1 MNSDGANIILMSWD
15 MLHGNAALHGWWM
28 SDVSF
33 YTTELPEYVLLDAIR
48 GLSPDVT
55 HIAAALTYTL
65 VLVLA
70 ALLAKGGCGGSKQ
83 SRATSGEGV
92 ARAAITAGIM
102 LAPQLGAGIF
112 ILLLS
117 VGHIGTAVPA
127 LAVWLLL
134 DLARPRW
141 YVPVIAGVVL
151 AWAMVADSLVLV
163 VAIVPL
169 VIVATA
175 RAVRLVAGGTALR
188 AAWYEMSLAG
198 AAAAAI
204 GVSWLGQQAIRAAGG
219 FTLHPVPFSLAA
231 AGQLGRHAVNVG
243 DGLLTLFGANFG
255 QLHSAAAVAFAIVH
269 LAGLA
274 LVGWA
279 LCRVLRRPFAA
290 GLVDQILVV
299 AIIVNLVVYLFS
311 SFSNGVL
318 NGREIALVL
327 PFGAAL
333 AGRSLGPRVRGTRLV
348 PVLLAA
354 LAAYTAGLGYQL
366 AQPVSPPANVRL
378 ASWLQQ
384 HHLSHGLSGYW
395 QASVVTAD
403 SGGTVTIR
411 ALTTSAGRAGAV
423 PVGGQALLVRPR
435 HAGRQ
440 LRRAAGPARLLQLL
454 GARQPGH
461 RDVRAAG
468 PDVPH
473 RPVHRA
479 GLAAEPAAAPCARL
493 GAQPL
498 RRSAAA
504 EEILAGRESRG
515 LLPAW
520 AGKEICVRYRA
531 TVMTSDVAQTASGT
545 SRASR
550 RRGTPSTISTA
561 SRYTSMNARRSA

>member
-1 MNSDGANIILMSWD
+1 MAGPVRRVAGAAGADVAGRAGAVTPHPARRQRWAWGAGFAVAGLALFAAYIRLSATYPVNSDGANIILMSWD

-70 ALLAKGGCGGSKQ
+70 ALLAKG
-83 SRATSGEGV
+83 RAASGEGV
-92 ARAAITAGIM
+92 ARVLITAGIM

-175 RAVRLVAGGTALR
+175 RAVRLVAGRTALR
-188 AAWYEMSLAG
+188 DAWYEMSLAG

-219 FTLHPVPFSLAA
+219 FTLHPVPFRLAA

-354 LAAYTAGLGYQL
+354 LAACSAGLGYEL
-366 AQPVSPPANVRL
+366 TQPVSPPANVRL

-411 ALTTSAGRAGAV
+411 ALTTSAGRVV
-423 PVGGQALLVRPR
+423 PYQWEAKRSWYDPGTQDVNFVV
-435 HAGRQ
+435 
-440 LRRAAGPARLLQLL
+440 LQD
-454 GARQPGH
+454 QPGFFNYWEP
-461 RDVRAAG
+461 VSQVTATFG
-468 PDVPH
+468 PPSQTFRTGPYTVLVWP
-473 RPVHRA
+473 RN
-479 GLAAEPAAAPCARL
+479 
-493 GAQPL
+493 
-498 RRSAAA
+498 
-504 EEILAGRESRG
+504 
-515 LLPAW
+515 LLPAL
-520 AGKEICVRYRA
+520 GR
-531 TVMTSDVAQTASGT
+531 
-545 SRASR
+545 
-550 RRGTPSTISTA
+550 
-561 SRYTSMNARRSA
+561 

>member
-1 MNSDGANIILMSWD
+1 MAGPAQGVAGAAAAPEPDVGGRACVVTPRPARWVWVAGFTAAGIALFAAYIRLSATYPVNSDGANIILMSWD

-204 GVSWLGQQAIRAAGG
+204 GVSWLGQEAIRAAGG

-231 AGQLGRHAVNVG
+231 AGQLGRHTVNVG

-348 PVLLAA
+348 PVMLAA

-378 ASWLQQ
+378 ASWLKQ

-411 ALTTSAGRAGAV
+411 ALTTSAGRVV
-423 PVGGQALLVRPR
+423 PYQWEAKRSWYDPGTQDANFVVLQDQRGFFNYWEPVSQVTATFGPPAQTFRTGPYTVLVWPR
-435 HAGRQ
+435 N
-440 LRRAAGPARLLQLL
+440 
-454 GARQPGH
+454 
-461 RDVRAAG
+461 
-468 PDVPH
+468 
-473 RPVHRA
+473 
-479 GLAAEPAAAPCARL
+479 
-493 GAQPL
+493 
-498 RRSAAA
+498 
-504 EEILAGRESRG
+504 
-515 LLPAW
+515 LLPAL
-520 AGKEICVRYRA
+520 GR
-531 TVMTSDVAQTASGT
+531 
-545 SRASR
+545 
-550 RRGTPSTISTA
+550 
-561 SRYTSMNARRSA
+561 

>member
-1 MNSDGANIILMSWD
+1 MAGPAQGVAGAAAVPEPDLTGRAGAVTPRSARRARWAWVAAFAAAGIALFAAYIRLSATYPVNSDGANIILMSWD

-70 ALLAKGGCGGSKQ
+70 TLLAKGGCGGSKQ

-141 YVPVIAGVVL
+141 YVPVIAGVML

-169 VIVATA
+169 VIVAAA

-188 AAWYEMSLAG
+188 DAWYEMSLAG
-198 AAAAAI
+198 AAAAAV

-219 FTLHPVPFSLAA
+219 YTLNPIPFRLAA

-255 QLHSAAAVAFAIVH
+255 HLHSAAAVAFAIVH

-290 GLVDQILVV
+290 GLVDQVLVV

-327 PFGAAL
+327 PYGAAL

-395 QASVVTAD
+395 QGSVVTAD
-403 SGGTVTIR
+403 SGGKVTIR
-411 ALTTSAGRAGAV
+411 ALTTSAGRLV
-423 PVGGQALLVRPR
+423 PYQWEAKRSWYDPGTQDVNFVV
-435 HAGRQ
+435 
-440 LRRAAGPARLLQLL
+440 LQD
-454 GARQPGH
+454 QPGFFNYWEP
-461 RDVRAAG
+461 VSQVTATFG
-468 PDVPH
+468 PPSQTFRTGPYTVLVWP
-473 RPVHRA
+473 RN
-479 GLAAEPAAAPCARL
+479 
-493 GAQPL
+493 
-498 RRSAAA
+498 
-504 EEILAGRESRG
+504 
-515 LLPAW
+515 LLPAL
-520 AGKEICVRYRA
+520 GR
-531 TVMTSDVAQTASGT
+531 
-545 SRASR
+545 
-550 RRGTPSTISTA
+550 
-561 SRYTSMNARRSA
+561 

>member
-1 MNSDGANIILMSWD
+1 MAGPAQGVAGAAAAPEPDVGGRAGAVTPRPARWVWVAGFTAAGIALFAAYIRLSATYPVNSDGANIILMSWD

-55 HIAAALTYTL
+55 HIAAAMTYTL
-65 VLVLA
+65 VLGLA

-231 AGQLGRHAVNVG
+231 ASQLGRHAVNVG

-411 ALTTSAGRAGAV
+411 ALTTSAGRVV
-423 PVGGQALLVRPR
+423 PYQWEAKRSWYDPGTQDVNFVV
-435 HAGRQ
+435 
-440 LRRAAGPARLLQLL
+440 LQD
-454 GARQPGH
+454 QPGFFNYWEP
-461 RDVRAAG
+461 VSQVTATFG
-468 PDVPH
+468 P
-473 RPVHRA
+473 
-479 GLAAEPAAAPCARL
+479 PAQTFRTGPYTVLVWPRN
-493 GAQPL
+493 
-498 RRSAAA
+498 
-504 EEILAGRESRG
+504 
-515 LLPAW
+515 LLPAL
-520 AGKEICVRYRA
+520 GR
-531 TVMTSDVAQTASGT
+531 
-545 SRASR
+545 
-550 RRGTPSTISTA
+550 
-561 SRYTSMNARRSA
+561 

>member
-1 MNSDGANIILMSWD
+1 MAGPARGVAGAAAVPEPDLSGRAGAGTPRPALRARRARWAWVAAFTAAGIALFAAYIRVSASYPVNSDGANIILMSWD
-15 MLHGNAALHGWWM
+15 MLHGNALLHGWWM

-70 ALLAKGGCGGSKQ
+70 ALLAKGGCGGSKP
-83 SRATSGEGV
+83 SRATPGEGV

-141 YVPVIAGVVL
+141 YVPVIAGVLL

-188 AAWYEMSLAG
+188 DAWYEMSLAG
-198 AAAAAI
+198 AAAAAA

-219 FTLHPVPFSLAA
+219 YTLNPVPFSLAA

-269 LAGLA
+269 LTGLA

-318 NGREIALVL
+318 NGR
-327 PFGAAL
+327 
-333 AGRSLGPRVRGTRLV
+333 
-348 PVLLAA
+348 
-354 LAAYTAGLGYQL
+354 
-366 AQPVSPPANVRL
+366 
-378 ASWLQQ
+378 
-384 HHLSHGLSGYW
+384 
-395 QASVVTAD
+395 
-403 SGGTVTIR
+403 
-411 ALTTSAGRAGAV
+411 
-423 PVGGQALLVRPR
+423 
-435 HAGRQ
+435 
-440 LRRAAGPARLLQLL
+440 
-454 GARQPGH
+454 
-461 RDVRAAG
+461 
-468 PDVPH
+468 
-473 RPVHRA
+473 
-479 GLAAEPAAAPCARL
+479 
-493 GAQPL
+493 
-498 RRSAAA
+498 
-504 EEILAGRESRG
+504 
-515 LLPAW
+515 
-520 AGKEICVRYRA
+520 
-531 TVMTSDVAQTASGT
+531 
-545 SRASR
+545 
-550 RRGTPSTISTA
+550 
-561 SRYTSMNARRSA
+561 

>member
-1 MNSDGANIILMSWD
+1 MAGPAQGVAGAAAAPEPDLTGRAGAVTPRPARWAWVAGFTAAGIALFAAYIRLSATYPVNSDGANIILMSWD

-141 YVPVIAGVVL
+141 YVPVMAGVVL

-255 QLHSAAAVAFAIVH
+255 HLHSAAAVAFAIVH

-395 QASVVTAD
+395 QGSVVTAD

-411 ALTTSAGRAGAV
+411 ALTTSAGRVV
-423 PVGGQALLVRPR
+423 PYQWEAKRSWYDPGTQDVNFVV
-435 HAGRQ
+435 
-440 LRRAAGPARLLQLL
+440 LQD
-454 GARQPGH
+454 QPGFFNYWEP
-461 RDVRAAG
+461 VSQVTATFG
-468 PDVPH
+468 P
-473 RPVHRA
+473 
-479 GLAAEPAAAPCARL
+479 PAQTFRTGPYTVLVWPRN
-493 GAQPL
+493 
-498 RRSAAA
+498 
-504 EEILAGRESRG
+504 
-515 LLPAW
+515 LLPAL
-520 AGKEICVRYRA
+520 GR
-531 TVMTSDVAQTASGT
+531 
-545 SRASR
+545 
-550 RRGTPSTISTA
+550 
-561 SRYTSMNARRSA
+561 